1 MKTFAEKSQFSKDH
15 PVPNNSEWS
24 MLEQQFGK
32 DMPGLCRL
40 FEDKGLS
47 DLEFRTSLLLLLDY
61 DEGTVAGLTQSSSQ
75 TINSA
80 KVRANQKLFIEKGA
94 KTLHRALKKKPDKVC
109 SSAFFHALSRK

>member
-1 MKTFAEKSQFSKDH
+1 
-15 PVPNNSEWS
+15 

-94 KTLHRALKKKPDKVC
+94 KTLQNQIRSALRPFSMPCRENSKEKVWKLL
-109 SSAFFHALSRK
+109 FFLLSLPRKTIINL

>member
-1 MKTFAEKSQFSKDH
+1 
-15 PVPNNSEWS
+15 
-24 MLEQQFGK
+24 MLEQQFRK

-47 DLEFRTSLLLLLDY
+47 DLEFRTSVLLLLDY

-80 KVRANQKLFIEKGA
+80 KVRANQKLFNEKGA
-94 KTLHRALKKKPDKVC
+94 KSLHRALKK
-109 SSAFFHALSRK
+109 LI